1 MMCTRYNYGKKN
13 TKRSNRKNENKDRI
27 RRYKE
32 KNTKTIRKANNH
44 GNLVNNRER
53 MKKNQNLFYYTLSLV

>member
-13 TKRSNRKNENKDRI
+13 TKRSNLENENKDRI

-32 KNTKTIRKANNH
+32 KIQKQLEKQIITVIW
-44 GNLVNNRER
+44 
-53 MKKNQNLFYYTLSLV
+53 

>member
-32 KNTKTIRKANNH
+32 KNTKTIRTANNH
-44 GNLVNNRER
+44 GNLENNRER
-53 MKKNQNLFYYTLSLV
+53 MKKNQNLFYYTFSLV

>member
-27 RRYKE
+27 RRDKDKIQKQLEQQIITVIWKIIGKE
-32 KNTKTIRKANNH
+32 
-44 GNLVNNRER
+44 
-53 MKKNQNLFYYTLSLV
+53 